1 MSRSRSTR
9 TRSWRS
15 RTDWLDTKGVD
26 LEEKLGGE
34 IVPPESDDDDKGS
47 GDKEPDFDD
56 MDFDDIF
63 GKDDKDG
70 KKDDE

>member
-1 MSRSRSTR
+1 MALK
-9 TRSWRS
+9 
-15 RTDWLDTKGVD
+15 DWLDTKGVD

-63 GKDDKDG
+63 GKDDKDD
-70 KKDDE
+70 KKDDD